1 VSTPELL
8 EVMTINAI
16 APFALNRSRDGHYY
30 MDILIIII
38 IIIIIITIIII
49 ISTLILPCPLPST
62 AVCYPLWFHNE
73 ARKVAG
79 KGEGKTGVRG
89 RYTCPGSS

>member
-49 ISTLILPCPLPST
+49 ISTLILPRPLPST
-62 AVCYPLWFHNE
+62 AVCYPLWFHNG
-73 ARKVAG
+73 ARNAAG
-79 KGEGKTGVRG
+79 KGEEKMGVKG
-89 RYTCPGSS
+89 RCTCPGSL

>member
-30 MDILIIII
+30 MDII

-62 AVCYPLWFHNE
+62 AVCYPLWFHNG
-73 ARKVAG
+73 ARNAAG
-79 KGEGKTGVRG
+79 KGEEKMGVKG
-89 RYTCPGSS
+89 RCTCPGSL